1 MMKTTGES
9 VVGKTWHQRENKV
22 CCTSCEGGEI
32 PTERERAREIEM
44 QTERERERRESMV
57 NLCGSDKINF

>member
-32 PTERERAREIEM
+32 QTERAREIEM
-44 QTERERERRESMV
+44 QTERERGEKAWLTYV
-57 NLCGSDKINF
+57 VQTKLTFKQ